1 LGYIATLKRIREGKT
16 DYRKRK
22 AILVG
27 RHVFA
32 SIRISNENVIVQIT
46 KAEVKGD
53 RVLASAHSRELLKY
67 GWKGSR
73 KSMPACYL
81 VGLLAGKKAKAKGI
95 DSCIIYTGL
104 RGFTSRIAACTKGLI
119 DAGLNIPVDED
130 SLPSEDMVMGKH
142 IVDYANLL
150 KSHDIN
156 VYNKKFSALIARGLK
171 PEDYMEHFKDV
182 KDNILHSFGDGDS

>member
-1 LGYIATLKRIREGKT
+1 LGYISTLKRIREGKT

-53 RVLASAHSRELLKY
+53 RVLVSAHSRELLKY
-67 GWKGSR
+67 GWRGSR

-104 RGFTSRIAACTKGLI
+104 RGFTSRVAACTKGLI
-119 DAGLNIPVDED
+119 DAGLKIPVGDD
-130 SLPSEDMVMGKH
+130 SLPNEDMIMGRH

-150 KSHDIN
+150 KSHDTN

-171 PEDYMEHFKDV
+171 PEDYIEHFKDV

>member
-1 LGYIATLKRIREGKT
+1 MGYISTLKRIREGKT

-46 KAEVKGD
+46 KADVKGD

-150 KSHDIN
+150 KSHDTN
-156 VYNKKFSALIARGLK
+156 VYNTKFSALIARGLK

>member
-1 LGYIATLKRIREGKT
+1 MGYISTLKRIREGKT

-53 RVLASAHSRELLKY
+53 RVLVSAHSRELLKY
-67 GWKGSR
+67 GWRGSR
-73 KSMPACYL
+73 KNMPACYL

-104 RGFTSRIAACTKGLI
+104 RGFTSRVAACTKGLI
-119 DAGLNIPVDED
+119 DAGLKIPVGDD
-130 SLPSEDMVMGKH
+130 SLPNEDMIMGRH

-150 KSHDIN
+150 KSHDTN

-171 PEDYMEHFKDV
+171 PEDYIEHFKDV